1 MYRKYRIDELLN
13 HGFFA
18 GYPVFRRTRTFVAEL
33 SNLERLVQGD
43 KGTIHHKFGE
53 KNLRISGVE

>member
-1 MYRKYRIDELLN
+1 MA
-13 HGFFA
+13 FFA